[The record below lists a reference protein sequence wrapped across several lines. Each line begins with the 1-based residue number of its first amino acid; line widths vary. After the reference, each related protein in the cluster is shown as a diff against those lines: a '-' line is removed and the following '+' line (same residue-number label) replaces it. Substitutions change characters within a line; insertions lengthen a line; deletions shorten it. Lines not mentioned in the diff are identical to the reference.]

1 MKPTFSL
8 GLGLSAIV
16 LFLSAISASAQTCP
30 GGSGCLDPAFGIGG
44 MFDAQPPLADD
55 PSLNGALDMV
65 FQSDGKIV
73 VLARANDTASSFHTV
88 LVRYTADGQLDA
100 TFASG
105 GFLYIPAEAY
115 AGTFAR
121 RLIKQT
127 IGGQDRFVIA
137 SGDKCG
143 AADCIKVQRYT
154 TAGTLDASFGTGGVS
169 TVPSAGLFVTAATVQ
184 ADQKILLGCPQFPL
198 IRLNA
203 DGSPDTSFGPNGIA
217 TFNDTRMLIGS
228 MVAQADGKIL
238 TVGSYIGGASP
249 DLYVARFTSNG
260 KSDGSFGTQGK
271 WVKDFAGKE
280 DIGNGIAVDSS
291 GRIIAVGSANIAG
304 PMSDPN
310 GWDAVVVRLSS
321 KGTVDKT
328 FGSNGIAAPLN
339 IGGGEDRYRSV
350 SIQSDGKLVVTGQGS
365 LAGNSGDVL
374 AARYN
379 TNGTLDTTFHG
390 TGWSLTDIYGGS
402 DLAMAGLI
410 QLDPICSCSKLVV
423 AATAPSGPAGS
434 PQYIVGLRYNL

>member
-1 MKPTFSL
+1 
-8 GLGLSAIV
+8 
-16 LFLSAISASAQTCP
+16 
-30 GGSGCLDPAFGIGG
+30 
-44 MFDAQPPLADD
+44 
-55 PSLNGALDMV
+55 
-65 FQSDGKIV
+65 
-73 VLARANDTASSFHTV
+73 
-88 LVRYTADGQLDA
+88 
-100 TFASG
+100 
-105 GFLYIPAEAY
+105 
-115 AGTFAR
+115 
-121 RLIKQT
+121 
-127 IGGQDRFVIA
+127 
-137 SGDKCG
+137 
-143 AADCIKVQRYT
+143 
-154 TAGTLDASFGTGGVS
+154 
-169 TVPSAGLFVTAATVQ
+169 
-184 ADQKILLGCPQFPL
+184 
-198 IRLNA
+198 
-203 DGSPDTSFGPNGIA
+203 
-217 TFNDTRMLIGS
+217 MLIGS
-228 MVAQADGKIL
+228 MVTQADGKIL
-238 TVGSYIGGASP
+238 TAGAYIGGASP

-271 WVKDFAGKE
+271 WVKDFAGK
-280 DIGNGIAVDSS
+280 DDMGNGLAVDSS
-291 GRIIAVGSANIAG
+291 DRIIAVGSANIAG

-390 TGWSLTDIYGGS
+390 TGWSLTDIYGGG